1 MRKDIFHDHKAHSI
15 YDKGTLNC
23 FSFGGSNV
31 HLSGRVRL
39 RFFSRVWAEYK
50 QDCILNPSANPIR
63 MAGLVVRRHE
73 CQLYI
78 NDLVIDGDLVSASDD
93 GTRASGATNAA
104 TSDLHLKRKM
114 DSSELQVILS
124 QLTVLRKQ
132 NEVLSTELDI
142 MRDHFSKNVTYISD
156 TMNRFAAIPA
166 TLSKT

>member
-1 MRKDIFHDHKAHSI
+1 
-15 YDKGTLNC
+15 
-23 FSFGGSNV
+23 
-31 HLSGRVRL
+31 
-39 RFFSRVWAEYK
+39 
-50 QDCILNPSANPIR
+50 

-104 TSDLHLKRKM
+104 TSDLHLERKM
-114 DSSELQVILS
+114 DCSELQVILS